1 MKKRSKFLAIL
12 FLSTALVMGG
22 CGASTISDTVTETV
36 GADSE
41 ATKDA
46 AADDNGTTSG
56 QETKQESTE
65 TVENNMAEGSTA
77 ASSDTLIDTSDIFT
91 DRDLEQEADLSDAE
105 YITLEDGKD
114 VTISTEGVYVIQG
127 SATDATIIV
136 EADDTAKVQLVLDG
150 VDISNSDFPCIY
162 VKSADK
168 VFVTSTGDNKLAVTG
183 TFVADGETNTDAVIF
198 SKDDLVLNGTG
209 SATITSTANG
219 ITCKDDLK
227 ITGGSFNI
235 DATEDAI
242 EANDSVSISDGSFTI
257 KAGKDAI
264 HCENSDDTTVGSVYI
279 SGGSFDIEAT
289 DDGIQ
294 ATTVLM
300 IDGGTLDITAAEG
313 LEGTYIQINDGTI
326 SISASDDGVNA
337 SAKSSSYEPVIEIN
351 GGSLTIVMGS
361 GDTDALDAN
370 GSLYING
377 GTVDIT
383 AQFAFDFDK
392 EAQLNGG
399 KVTVNGEEVT
409 EITNSMFGGQGGQ
422 GFGGQGGQGFGGQG
436 FGGRGGRGNNGE
448 RTFGENGEMP
458 EGGDGTTPPQMPEGF
473 DGTTPPQMPEGGT
486 PPQMNG
492 KASSG
497 TNAQEQ

>member
-1 MKKRSKFLAIL
+1 MKKRSKILAIL

-22 CGASTISDTVTETV
+22 CGASTISDTMTETV

-41 ATKDA
+41 TTKDA

-65 TVENNMAEGSTA
+65 TVESNMAEGSTA

-91 DRDLEQEADLSDAE
+91 DRDMEQEADLSEAE

-127 SATDATIIV
+127 SASDASIIV
-136 EADDTAKVQLVLDG
+136 EAEDTAKVQLVLDG
-150 VDISNSDFPCIY
+150 VTISNSDFPCIY

-168 VFVTSTGDNKLAVTG
+168 VFVTLTGDNTLDVTG
-183 TFVADGETNTDAVIF
+183 TFTADGETNTDAVIY
-198 SKDDLVLNGTG
+198 SKDDLVFNGSG
-209 SATITSTANG
+209 SLKITSTANG

-227 ITGGSFNI
+227 VTGGSFNI
-235 DATEDAI
+235 EAAEDAI

-257 KAGKDAI
+257 KAGKDGI
-264 HCENSDDTTVGSVYI
+264 HCENSDDTTLGSIYI

-300 IDGGTLDITAAEG
+300 IDGGTFDVTAAEG

-326 SISASDDGVNA
+326 SISASDDGINA
-337 SAKSSSYEPVIEIN
+337 SAKSSSYEVVIEIN
-351 GGSLTIVMGS
+351 GGSVTIVMGS

-377 GTVDIT
+377 GSVDIT

-392 EAQLNGG
+392 EAKLNGG
-399 KVTVNGEEVT
+399 TVTVNGEEVT
-409 EITNSMFGGQGGQ
+409 EITESMFGGRGQDGQGGQGFGGQGGQ
-422 GFGGQGGQGFGGQG
+422 GFGGQGGQGFGGRG
-436 FGGRGGRGNNGE
+436 FGKNGE
-448 RTFGENGEMP
+448 AMP
-458 EGGDGTTPPQMPEGF
+458 EGGDGATPPEMPEGF
-473 DGTTPPQMPEGGT
+473 DGINPPQMPAEG
-486 PPQMNG
+486 
-492 KASSG
+492 S
-497 TNAQEQ
+497 AQG

>member
-12 FLSTALVMGG
+12 FLSCALVMGG
-22 CGASTISDTVTETV
+22 CGSSNAATAETEVAGSNLAASENAGAENV
-36 GADSE
+36 GNTADESSE
-41 ATKDA
+41 Q
-46 AADDNGTTSG
+46 GTTKSD
-56 QETKQESTE
+56 
-65 TVENNMAEGSTA
+65 ENLAEGSVE

-209 SATITSTANG
+209 SVTITSTANG

-337 SAKSSSYEPVIEIN
+337 SAKSSSYDPVIEIN

-392 EAQLNGG
+392 EAKLNGG
-399 KVTVNGEEVT
+399 TVIVNGEEVT

-458 EGGDGTTPPQMPEGF
+458 ESGDGTTPPQMPEDF